1 MPIITQYY
9 AIAFFEPVSK
19 HDCAV
24 GAVQAQIEFSKLA
37 FPNRVSLAANMKI
50 REYTSSDLEV
60 LRMIHVRQS
69 FDYKFP
75 DLENPLFVSKLV
87 LEDGEGAIA
96 MASLARLTC
105 EIYLL
110 TDPFYSSPRERLKN
124 LITLHLAAQRD
135 LFQRGLED
143 AHAWLPP
150 KIARRF
156 GRRLMKL
163 GWTRDDKWTPFSI
176 RFSHDD

>member
-1 MPIITQYY
+1 
-9 AIAFFEPVSK
+9 
-19 HDCAV
+19 
-24 GAVQAQIEFSKLA
+24 
-37 FPNRVSLAANMKI
+37 MKI

-75 DLENPLFVSKLV
+75 DLQSPLFVSKLV
-87 LEDGEGAIA
+87 LENGEGGIA
-96 MASLARLTC
+96 MAALARLTC

-110 TDPFYSSPRERLKN
+110 TDPIQSSPRERLNN
-124 LITLHLAAQRD
+124 LITLHLAVRRD
-135 LFQRGLED
+135 LIQRGLED

-176 RFSHDD
+176 RLLSC

>member
-1 MPIITQYY
+1 
-9 AIAFFEPVSK
+9 
-19 HDCAV
+19 
-24 GAVQAQIEFSKLA
+24 
-37 FPNRVSLAANMKI
+37 MKI

-87 LEDGEGAIA
+87 LEDGEGGIA

-110 TDPFYSSPRERLKN
+110 ADPFRSSPRERLKH
-124 LITLHLAAQRD
+124 LISLHLAAQRD
-135 LFQRGLED
+135 LVQRGLED

-156 GRRLMKL
+156 GRRLVKL

-176 RFSHDD
+176 RLLSC

>member
-1 MPIITQYY
+1 
-9 AIAFFEPVSK
+9 
-19 HDCAV
+19 
-24 GAVQAQIEFSKLA
+24 
-37 FPNRVSLAANMKI
+37 MKI

-60 LRMIHVRQS
+60 LRMIHVKQS
-69 FDYKFP
+69 FDYNFP

-87 LEDGEGAIA
+87 LEDEEGGIA
-96 MASLARLTC
+96 MAALARLTC

-110 TDPFYSSPRERLKN
+110 TDPICSSPRERLEN
-124 LITLHLAAQRD
+124 LITLHLAAQHD
-135 LFQRGLED
+135 LTRRGLED

-156 GRRLMKL
+156 GRRLTEL

-176 RFSHDD
+176 RLHSA

>member
-1 MPIITQYY
+1 MPTITPSSV
-9 AIAFFEPVSK
+9 IAFFEPLRK
-19 HDCAV
+19 RDCASR
-24 GAVQAQIEFSKLA
+24 ALQAHIELLELA
-37 FPNRVSLAANMKI
+37 TLDSLLLAPYMKI
-50 REYTSSDLEV
+50 REYTASDLEA

-87 LEDGEGAIA
+87 LEDGEGGVA
-96 MASLARLTC
+96 MAALARLTC

-110 TDPFYSSPRERLKN
+110 TDPIRSSPRERLNN
-124 LITLHLAAQRD
+124 LVTLHLAAQRD
-135 LFQRGLED
+135 LVQRGLED

-156 GRRLMKL
+156 GRRLIKL

-176 RFSHDD
+176 RLLSR

>member
-1 MPIITQYY
+1 LPIITQFYV
-9 AIAFFEPVSK
+9 IAFFKPVHK
-19 HDCAV
+19 HDYAV
-24 GAVQAQIEFSKLA
+24 AVVQAHIEFSKIA
-37 FPNRVSLAANMKI
+37 FPNLVSLAANMKI
-50 REYTSSDLEV
+50 REYTPLDLEV
-60 LRMIHVRQS
+60 LKMIHVRQS

-75 DLENPLFVSKLV
+75 DLANPLFVSKLV
-87 LEDGEGAIA
+87 LEDGEGGIA

-110 TDPFYSSPRERLKN
+110 TDPFHSSPRERLKN
-124 LITLHLAAQRD
+124 LITLHLAAQGD
-135 LFQRGLED
+135 LAQRGLED

-156 GRRLMKL
+156 GRRLTKL

-176 RFSHDD
+176 RLLSC